1 MPLSLYSNFLYHIK
15 NVTFLKTGQFLP
27 SSRLNLLIKLQ
38 KSDYWEPKNHQSVSV
53 TEFRKLEFQR
63 PYGPFRNSS
72 PCWGHACFPHMVS
85 YFTQNLTLERRNAQQ
100 GGGVV
105 LTIKEKKTQR
115 NEISTCIVD

>member
-1 MPLSLYSNFLYHIK
+1 MK
-15 NVTFLKTGQFLP
+15 NITFLKTGQFLP

-38 KSDYWEPKNHQSVSV
+38 KSDNWELKNRQSVSV

-100 GGGVV
+100 GGRGC
-105 LTIKEKKTQR
+105 IDNKKKKTQR